1 MFRVITRKLVEQNR
15 KMQEGLRS
23 AIMTPGVPTPGIG
36 LDGSGGHVE
45 GYFDGFM
52 GQRRGDPGGSFRVGR
67 DRRSWFGVPV
77 ESYVD
82 GGEQAGRG
90 GEGGNGGGE
99 GGVVKTRRK
108 CC

>member
-1 MFRVITRKLVEQNR
+1 VFRVITRKLVEQNR

-77 ESYVD
+77 EEYV
-82 GGEQAGRG
+82 ERE
-90 GEGGNGGGE
+90 EGGAGT
-99 GGVVKTRRK
+99 GVVKTRRK